1 MDFTGKAFK
10 KNQRSALGRGLSALV
25 SSAAPVAVAPLN
37 AALEVEPSNVADT
50 GFSISAQSDL
60 PPKERGVTFV
70 DIAEIAP
77 NPTQPRFD
85 FSEAEIGELS
95 ESIRTLGLLQPILV
109 RPFAG
114 KYQIVA
120 GERRFRAAIRAGL
133 IQVPVLVRELTDR
146 ETLEVAIVENVQRQ
160 NLNPIEEAKGY
171 QRLMDEFS
179 LTAQEVA
186 ERVSKDRAT
195 VANAVR
201 ILRLPQQVQDLVR
214 EGKIS
219 VGHAKAI
226 LTVKEPSAQINLALK
241 VIAEALS
248 VRTLESIVGR
258 EVVLEAPKKALSGRE
273 QGRAAQFPEVEER
286 LRNALGTKVTIRRGK
301 QGGTIE
307 LHFFSDAELDRLIDR
322 LSNQ

>member
-1 MDFTGKAFK
+1 MDLAGRAFK

-25 SSAAPVAVAPLN
+25 SSAAPVVVAPIPSTL
-37 AALEVEPSNVADT
+37 AVEPANSADAHSEPSLVAA
-50 GFSISAQSDL
+50 SSARES
-60 PPKERGVTFV
+60 GVTFI
-70 DIAEIAP
+70 DIYEIAP

-85 FSEAEIGELS
+85 FSDAEIGELS
-95 ESIRTLGLLQPILV
+95 ESIRALGVLQPILV
-109 RPFAG
+109 RPFEG

-120 GERRFRAAIRAGL
+120 GERRFRAASRAGL
-133 IQVPVLVRELTDR
+133 SQVPVLIRELNDR

-186 ERVSKDRAT
+186 ERVGKDRAT

-201 ILRLPQQVQDLVR
+201 VLRLPQQVQDLVR
-214 EGKIS
+214 EAKIS

-241 VIAEALS
+241 VIDEALS
-248 VRTLESIVGR
+248 VRALESIVSR
-258 EVVLEAPKKALSGRE
+258 EVVLDAPKKTMAGRE
-273 QGRAAQFPEVEER
+273 QVREPQFPEIEER
-286 LRNALGTKVTIRRGK
+286 LRNALGTKVAIRKGK
-301 QGGTIE
+301 QGGSIE
-307 LHFFSDAELDRLIDR
+307 LHFFSDAELDRLIER
-322 LSNQ
+322 LSS